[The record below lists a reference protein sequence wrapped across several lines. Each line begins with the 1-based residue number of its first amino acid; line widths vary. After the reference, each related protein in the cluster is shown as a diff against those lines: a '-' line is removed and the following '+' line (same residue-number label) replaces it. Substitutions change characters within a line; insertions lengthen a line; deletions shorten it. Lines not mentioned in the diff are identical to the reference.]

1 MDKNL
6 LSVLQIQL
14 FVFVLD
20 LIFADDD
27 IVVVDTIRKSVV
39 EDNDVCIKAQV
50 CGTVTD
56 VDVSWQQR
64 RRLRTNSFV
73 AINII
78 VFVWIP
84 ILQPI

>member
-14 FVFVLD
+14 F
-20 LIFADDD
+20 IFIDVD
-27 IVVVDTIRKSVV
+27 IVVVDIIRKSVV
-39 EDNDVCIKAQV
+39 EDDDVRFKVHV
-50 CGTVTD
+50 CGTVTG
-56 VDVSWQQR
+56 VDVTWQQR

-73 AINII
+73 AINI
-78 VFVWIP
+78 VFVLIT